1 MNVLIFTPMT
11 YSMMR
16 SAVATL
22 LVAFLVAIA
31 TSACT
36 KLPEVVPDACELE
49 RSMTDDGWLRYA
61 ARDYR
66 SALALFDE
74 AQRQGCSETD
84 GYNGKGWAYARMDS
98 LNQALAQF
106 TSSIDR
112 ELSVLDALAGRSAV
126 RLGLGDYEHAIED
139 AERVIAAMPG
149 YRFPRDASVDARD
162 LHLVIAQAS
171 YHLAVSSTDP
181 RKAEVFYGKIQ
192 REIDL
197 LFPGN
202 GLDQSRPATWRYGER
217 SFASY
222 DGVLLAVIEAL
233 GVPA

>member
-1 MNVLIFTPMT
+1 MNVQIFTPETRSMT
-11 YSMMR
+11 R
-16 SAVATL
+16 SAVAAL
-22 LVAFLVAIA
+22 IVAFLVAIA
-31 TSACT
+31 TFGCT
-36 KLPEVVPDACELE
+36 KLPEVVPDACELD

-66 SALALFDE
+66 AALALFDE

-84 GYNGKGWAYARMDS
+84 AYNGKGWAFARMDS
-98 LNQALAQF
+98 LSQALSQF
-106 TSSIDR
+106 SLSIDKD
-112 ELSVLDALAGRSAV
+112 LSAMDALAGRSAV
-126 RLGLGDYEHAIED
+126 RLGIGDYEHAIED
-139 AERVIAAMPG
+139 AERVIAAVPA

-171 YHLAVSSTDP
+171 YHVAVSSTDP
-181 RKAEVFYGKIQ
+181 RKAEVYYGKVQ
-192 REIDL
+192 REINA